1 MGSATIQRLR
11 IANALP
17 DTDDI
22 KEAEAGTSVATH
34 RHHKISISPGAG
46 MSSAA
51 HQYRSKFPLLQM
63 YVRHFE
69 WHPGALPNTDDNM
82 EAERNQNEA
91 GTTFAA
97 HRHHGT

>member
-1 MGSATIQRLR
+1 MGSATIQRPR

-22 KEAEAGTSVATH
+22 KEAEAGTSVATR
-34 RHHKISISPGAG
+34 RHHKTRVSPRAGTSI
-46 MSSAA
+46 AA
-51 HQYRSKFPLLQM
+51 HQCQSKFPLLQM
-63 YVRHFE
+63 YVRHIE
-69 WHPGALPNTDDNM
+69 WHPGALPNTDDEM